1 MVFGGIVECGRAAL
15 FGKNILRIVERYIWK
30 PLDSGHLLPLYGWL
44 KLTRI
49 LKIEIAEQARP
60 KRADLVDRPLPQ
72 FWIIFDGGD
81 VGEGK
86 SRGTGRGRACV
97 GRRTGGRFEKYER
110 VDFVFGVAATLVV
123 PLFLLFV
130 VLLVVVVAAAVA
142 AVVEEGS
149 VGLGWDGG
157 GFAREV
163 EADVSHRIL
172 VLLARFKVVAVA
184 AVVVATGVLVVVV
197 VVVVD
202 RVVVALV

>member
-1 MVFGGIVECGRAAL
+1 MVTDGCFRVAA
-15 FGKNILRIVERYIWK
+15 E
-30 PLDSGHLLPLYGWL
+30 
-44 KLTRI
+44 
-49 LKIEIAEQARP
+49 A
-60 KRADLVDRPLPQ
+60 VD
-72 FWIIFDGGD
+72 FIFDGGD

-149 VGLGWDGG
+149 VGLGWAGGGGGGGG

-184 AVVVATGVLVVVV
+184 AVVVVVTGVLVVV